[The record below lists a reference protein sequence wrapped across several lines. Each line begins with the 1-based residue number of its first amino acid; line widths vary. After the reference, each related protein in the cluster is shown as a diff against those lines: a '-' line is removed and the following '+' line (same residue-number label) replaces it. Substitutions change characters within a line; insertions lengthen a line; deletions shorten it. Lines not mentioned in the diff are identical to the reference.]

1 MEYISIGLGLI
12 RLLMEFNSPSD
23 TAPIIIDEW
32 VHGRADYA
40 IHADISEAEACQKAE
55 ARAKLNAIQS
65 FNGEYI
71 ASDTFMS
78 CKESGDNVE
87 CPMHTFTWSML
98 DGLISGIRNK
108 SVRAMT
114 NLKEQRVCRVILE
127 ARITSRS
134 EPNDPNF
141 DIHISLSNH
150 VLRSGDP
157 LRITLNPSQEMYVN
171 ILVEDHTNTLS
182 RIFPNNFDTENKISS
197 KLSIPVSEDYQ
208 LQAAFPSQLKRNSA
222 EEIVHILATDSYLNL
237 LDEYSVEDFNL
248 KLAEIPN
255 NKKRY
260 VRKAYRIVR

>member
-12 RLLMEFNSPSD
+12 RLLMEINSPEA
-23 TAPIIIDEW
+23 TPIIIDEW
-32 VHGRADYA
+32 VHGRADYS
-40 IHADISEAEACQKAE
+40 IHENISEAEACKKAE

-71 ASDTFMS
+71 ASDSFMS
-78 CKESGDNVE
+78 CKETGENVE

-108 SVRAMT
+108 TVRSTT
-114 NLKEQRVCRVILE
+114 NLKEQRVCRVVLE

-141 DIHISLSNH
+141 DIQVELSNP
-150 VLRSGDP
+150 VLKNGERLTIVLEPTD
-157 LRITLNPSQEMYVN
+157 NMHVN
-171 ILVEDHTNTLS
+171 ILVEDHSHTLT
-182 RIFPNNFDTENKISS
+182 RIFPNRFDRDNKIDTNV
-197 KLSIPVSEDYQ
+197 SIPMSGEYE
-208 LQAAFPSQLKRNSA
+208 LAAEFPSQLKGNDAQEVVHVIATNSQ
-222 EEIVHILATDSYLNL
+222 LTL
-237 LDEYSVEDFNL
+237 LDAYSLEDFNL